1 MAHRVYVPVWSPLI
15 RILHWTLAASVL
27 IALFTG
33 HDGGSLHEAAGYV
46 ALGCVIVRV
55 ALGFVGAT
63 HARFSDFLFG
73 PKEVLAYARDFIR
86 GRAPRFMGHNPLGGW
101 MIVALLGASFLAS
114 ASGVLFITEAYWG
127 DEFVGWLHDASG
139 TLIVALAVFH
149 VLGVAAAS
157 WSHGENLNAAMI
169 TGRKLQEPR

>member
-73 PKEVLAYARDFIR
+73 
-86 GRAPRFMGHNPLGGW
+86 
-101 MIVALLGASFLAS
+101 
-114 ASGVLFITEAYWG
+114 
-127 DEFVGWLHDASG
+127 
-139 TLIVALAVFH
+139 
-149 VLGVAAAS
+149 
-157 WSHGENLNAAMI
+157 
-169 TGRKLQEPR
+169 RKRC

>member
-27 IALFTG
+27 IAFFTG

-46 ALGCVIVRV
+46 AL
-55 ALGFVGAT
+55 GAT

-157 WSHGENLNAAMI
+157 WSHGENLIAAMI
-169 TGRKLQEPR
+169 TGRKPQEPR